1 MLINNKSGLV
11 ISISIIESAVV
22 LFEQYK
28 KAISNREISDEQISI
43 LKSELPA
50 IVAFGY
56 AAANANNSTTAEEKL
71 IINQE
76 ISRLLPENSEKIAVK
91 ELRNKLNELSINAG
105 SITLSEALQYVN
117 PKNEKQIRKK
127 IKEFA
132 DEIIN
137 SDNRIDEKEK
147 VFLDRLDLFIKNG
160 KEKALIKI
168 VEAENNDSFE
178 CFYLTQQKNFKPNVK
193 TAKVVSIDEISFLNK
208 NKLTMNSY
216 YIVHPM
222 DNKQLFNILEIDQID
237 KLLVAEWQSLAR
249 KLGAKEFKCELR
261 KEIESEI
268 EKNISVG
275 IKGKIP
281 EIPANGELSSNYNGY
296 EKDTEKKFQQYNA
309 EWNGSECILTK
320 EELYDELCWLKTD
333 TQARELIKSMTSNNK
348 LKSIKINSSFSSFKN
363 SNSSL
368 DINATLNIIDQI
380 DVSLKSKISSNIKKS
395 QEYTQLMEIKF

>member
-1 MLINNKSGLV
+1 MLINNKSRLV
-11 ISISIIESAVV
+11 ISVSIIESAVV

-132 DEIIN
+132 DKIIN
-137 SDNRIDEKEK
+137 SDDRTDEKEK

-168 VEAENNDSFE
+168 VEAENTDSFE

-193 TAKVVSIDEISFLNK
+193 TAKVVSIDEISFLN
-208 NKLTMNSY
+208 NT
-216 YIVHPM
+216 
-222 DNKQLFNILEIDQID
+222 
-237 KLLVAEWQSLAR
+237 
-249 KLGAKEFKCELR
+249 
-261 KEIESEI
+261 
-268 EKNISVG
+268 
-275 IKGKIP
+275 
-281 EIPANGELSSNYNGY
+281 
-296 EKDTEKKFQQYNA
+296 
-309 EWNGSECILTK
+309 
-320 EELYDELCWLKTD
+320 
-333 TQARELIKSMTSNNK
+333 
-348 LKSIKINSSFSSFKN
+348 
-363 SNSSL
+363 
-368 DINATLNIIDQI
+368 
-380 DVSLKSKISSNIKKS
+380 
-395 QEYTQLMEIKF
+395 

>member
-178 CFYLTQQKNFKPNVK
+178 CFYLTQQK
-193 TAKVVSIDEISFLNK
+193 
-208 NKLTMNSY
+208 KL
-216 YIVHPM
+216 
-222 DNKQLFNILEIDQID
+222 
-237 KLLVAEWQSLAR
+237 
-249 KLGAKEFKCELR
+249 
-261 KEIESEI
+261 
-268 EKNISVG
+268 
-275 IKGKIP
+275 
-281 EIPANGELSSNYNGY
+281 
-296 EKDTEKKFQQYNA
+296 
-309 EWNGSECILTK
+309 
-320 EELYDELCWLKTD
+320 
-333 TQARELIKSMTSNNK
+333 
-348 LKSIKINSSFSSFKN
+348 
-363 SNSSL
+363 
-368 DINATLNIIDQI
+368 
-380 DVSLKSKISSNIKKS
+380 
-395 QEYTQLMEIKF
+395 